1 MKTLHISVCMLALNL
16 VALPAHAQN
25 TAGLAQTKSKGYL
38 TMDEVLVHTKNSRQL
53 VMIGKQ
59 AIRRGEYERAIKVL
73 NKAIQLNYDDIDAHL
88 HLGEALQDKLE
99 DQEEKDPYVFEK
111 CLKEYLLVYRG
122 EVGEEKGLTFKG
134 LGFMTDRFADEE
146 RGITAKR
153 NIVKLTGAAPKMW
166 ETDTKFIARMLKKEG
181 LNVSGKLV
189 QGTKPEEAQGAPA
202 KNQADAQT
210 HTIH

>member
-1 MKTLHISVCMLALNL
+1 MKKLHVSVCLLALNL
-16 VALPAHAQN
+16 VALPAYSQS
-25 TAGLAQTKSKGYL
+25 TAGLAQTKSKGYI

-134 LGFMTDRFADEE
+134 LGFMTDRYADEE
-146 RGITAKR
+146 RGIIAKK

-166 ETDTKFIARMLKKEG
+166 ETDNKFIARMLKKEG
-181 LNVSGKLV
+181 LSVSGKLV
-189 QGTKPEEAQGAPA
+189 QGKESDEAHGAA
-202 KNQADAQT
+202 TKNQADAQT